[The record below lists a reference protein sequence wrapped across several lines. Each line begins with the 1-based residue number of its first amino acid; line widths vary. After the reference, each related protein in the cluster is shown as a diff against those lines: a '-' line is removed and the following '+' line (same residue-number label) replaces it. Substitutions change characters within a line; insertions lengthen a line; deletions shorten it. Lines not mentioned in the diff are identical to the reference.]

1 MKTPAHHPSIV
12 AFPTLLALGS
22 APVLAQPLV
31 TNVIASTYATLGEP
45 VLLSFATNGTLY
57 SGRNSGDG
65 VAAYKIYRVENGGS
79 VAGEF
84 GDLAIP
90 DPDAV
95 IVDEAGIVSGTPG
108 AVLVGGVHS
117 NPLSQGKI
125 SKITPAGVVTTLF
138 GPTTDFHNPTAF
150 AFDGPGRLL
159 FTDYNLGRVMV
170 TTGAA
175 PVPLFSLSHPQN
187 IEIDAAGRIAVTSG
201 DETRLRLYT
210 SAGAL
215 SNANFASVKTSSP
228 VARGP
233 GGNWG
238 RDLYV
243 ISTGGNLLR
252 VDLAGNATVVG
263 SGFANIT
270 HFTFGSDGALYAS
283 ELAADRIYRFAAP
296 AAPGCAAAVYASVT
310 DPIKL
315 SFAPDGTLFVGRD
328 NAGSGGNNGDAVKI
342 HRIAPG
348 GAPVSEYGNAA
359 IADPDAVFFDAT
371 GNISG
376 TPGAVIV
383 GGVTGSG
390 SSQGRLSRILPD
402 GGVTT
407 LFGPSSTMINPSDF
421 VSDSSGRLLFTD
433 FEGGKIWMMTNG
445 TPILLVSGL
454 AQPLAI
460 AVDALDRILVNSAVE
475 SCVRL
480 YSAEGVLLTNC
491 FAPAA
496 MRTPLALGPG
506 GFWGRGV
513 YCVNTNGD
521 LLAVDLAG
529 NATRMGAG
537 FAGLD
542 DFAFGPDGALY
553 ASHFDNDSIWRIAPS
568 LRLSV
573 ALTIAN
579 TVAVFWPSPSTGWT
593 LQQNLQSIDSA
604 NWSNVTSGIR
614 DDGTTRT
621 LIVDPPTGN
630 RFYRLKNP

>member
-1 MKTPAHHPSIV
+1 MLI
-12 AFPTLLALGS
+12 TLLALVRT
-22 APVLAQPLV
+22 PVLAQPVV
-31 TNVIASTYATLGEP
+31 TNATTAIYATLGEP
-45 VLLSFATNGTLY
+45 VLLSCASNGTLY
-57 SGRNSGDG
+57 CGRNSGDG
-65 VAAYKIYRVENGGS
+65 AAAYRIYRVDRGGS
-79 VAGEF
+79 FAGEF
-84 GDLAIP
+84 GDLPIP

-95 IVDEAGIVSGTPG
+95 IADESGIISGAPG
-108 AVLVGGVHS
+108 SVLVGGVHS

-125 SKITPAGVVTTLF
+125 SRITPAGAVTTLF

-175 PVPLFSLSHPQN
+175 PVPLFSLSHPQH

-201 DETRLRLYT
+201 DEPRLRLYT
-210 SAGAL
+210 SAGVL
-215 SNANFASVKTSSP
+215 SNANFASVKTASP

-233 GGNWG
+233 GGKWG
-238 RDLYV
+238 TDLYV
-243 ISTGGNLLR
+243 ISTAGNLIR
-252 VDLAGNATVVG
+252 VDLAGNTTVAG
-263 SGFANIT
+263 SGFAAIT
-270 HFTFGSDGALYAS
+270 HFTFGSDGAFYAS
-283 ELAADRIYRFAAP
+283 ELATDRIYRFAAP
-296 AAPGCAAAVYASVT
+296 AAPGCATTVYASVA

-315 SFAPDGTLFVGRD
+315 CFAPDGMLFVGRD
-328 NAGSGGNNGDAVKI
+328 NAGSGGNNSDAVKI

-348 GAPVSEYGNAA
+348 GAPVAEYGNLA
-359 IADPDAVFFDAT
+359 ITDPDAVFFDT
-371 GNISG
+371 MGNISG
-376 TPGAVIV
+376 AAGSVIV
-383 GGVTGSG
+383 GGVTASG
-390 SSQGRLSRILPD
+390 GAQGKLSRILPD

-445 TPILLVSGL
+445 TPTVLVSDL
-454 AQPLAI
+454 TQPLAV
-460 AVDALDRILVNSAVE
+460 AVDVLDRILVNAAAE

-480 YSAEGVLLTNC
+480 YSSGGALLTNC
-491 FAPAA
+491 FVPAV

-506 GFWGRGV
+506 GFWGTGV

-521 LLAVDLAG
+521 LITVDLAG
-529 NATRMGAG
+529 NTTRVGVG

-573 ALTIAN
+573 AFTTTN
-579 TVAVFWPSPSTGWT
+579 TVAVSWPSPSTGWT
-593 LQQNLQSIDSA
+593 LQQNTNSISSV
-604 NWSNVTSGIR
+604 NWSNVTNGVQ

-621 LIVDPPTGN
+621 LIVNPPTGN
-630 RFYRLKNP
+630 RFYRLKNL